1 MPNDPYKNP
10 FESWH
15 WQRCH
20 PNAPAGGGG
29 PGNFT
34 SAGPLGSGDQGRDS
48 LPHPNSPVGRYL
60 THQDIRTPTLP
71 ERVEY
76 VVKAYFQA
84 LRLAPGAVYQ
94 ETGYQLGQVIEALL
108 PGLLQMLAVLGISV
122 VAGAAVGAAIG
133 LFLGG
138 VSAAPGAVVGAE
150 LGLEIGTAVLAWM
163 GLGFLAVAIG
173 QGMGELTGVLM
184 HAIRRAW
191 HAAERHHPQFETDR
205 AAEGLAQ
212 AVGILFRLILQ
223 GLLAYV
229 LKKGTVSTSQ
239 AALST
244 AQTLSRGGAGAAAD
258 ASLAEISALLRKSKL
273 PDGFVVW
280 LERNWDDLKRN
291 PKLTSNKASPAVS
304 SQASAP
310 AATPSELK
318 AMKEKQ
324 GRKDVGKNPDNENNA
339 IPKRTTDKKATLDER
354 PTYNNIAHRLD
365 ELKLQGHGP
374 QRHGGDV
381 THQQLIDRAVH
392 GKDPVTNTI
401 YDAYRKN
408 PDGTPA
414 RHLVGPNATR
424 FKSNEAFVNAE
435 AYIRNSTDFDSA
447 LATATNGRFQV
458 DIPAKQVL
466 GANYLDHLEG
476 VTRLGSKNNPIGW
489 QPTDFTDATIR
500 ARYHID
506 ASGQIKLTTM
516 YPEPR

>member
-15 WQRCH
+15 RQRCH

-34 SAGPLGSGDQGRDS
+34 SAGPLGSGDQCRDS
-48 LPHPNSPVGRYL
+48 LPHPNSPAGRYL
-60 THQDIRTPTLP
+60 THQEIRTPALH

-76 VVKAYFQA
+76 VVKAYFLA
-84 LRLAPGAVYQ
+84 LRLAPGTVYQ

-173 QGMGELTGVLM
+173 QGMGELTGVLT

-191 HAAERHHPQFETDR
+191 YAADHHHPQFETDQ

-229 LKKGTVSTSQ
+229 LKKGAVSSSQ

-244 AQTLSRGGAGAAAD
+244 AQTLSRGGTGAAAD
-258 ASLAEISALLRKSKL
+258 ATLAEVSALLRKSKL

-291 PKLTSNKASPAVS
+291 PKLVSNKTGPNSS
-304 SQASAP
+304 SQSSSS

-318 AMKEKQ
+318 GMRERQ
-324 GRKDVGKNPDNENNA
+324 GREDVGKNPGNGNRPVAERTINEKAAFGERSANDRVTGKDGSSIPNSQLTNLSLSERHILGRLSIPKKTGNTLFLGSRQEALADLSEIQTGNA
-339 IPKRTTDKKATLDER
+339 IREGELFTTSAGR
-354 PTYNNIAHRLD
+354 VWGRHNSSIHPVS
-365 ELKLQGHGP
+365 GP
-374 QRHGGDV
+374 NVVDV
-381 THQQLIDRAVH
+381 TSSEYNILVQAQKQGADKAMQTLEHM
-392 GKDPVTNTI
+392 TNKQILNSEQYQRTREI
-401 YDAYRKN
+401 VNIIRK
-408 PDGTPA
+408 
-414 RHLVGPNATR
+414 L
-424 FKSNEAFVNAE
+424 KNE
-435 AYIRNSTDFDSA
+435 
-447 LATATNGRFQV
+447 
-458 DIPAKQVL
+458 
-466 GANYLDHLEG
+466 
-476 VTRLGSKNNPIGW
+476 
-489 QPTDFTDATIR
+489 
-500 ARYHID
+500 
-506 ASGQIKLTTM
+506 
-516 YPEPR
+516 

>member
-15 WQRCH
+15 RQRCH

-34 SAGPLGSGDQGRDS
+34 SAGPLGSSDQGRAS
-48 LPHPNSPVGRYL
+48 LPHPNSPAGRYL
-60 THQDIRTPTLP
+60 THQEIRTPALH

-76 VVKAYFQA
+76 VVKAYFLA

-122 VAGAAVGAAIG
+122 VAGAGVGAAIG
-133 LFLGG
+133 FFLGG
-138 VSAAPGAVVGAE
+138 VGAVPGAVVGAE

-173 QGMGELTGVLM
+173 QGMGELTGVLT

-229 LKKGTVSTSQ
+229 LKKGAVSSSQ

-244 AQTLSRGGAGAAAD
+244 AQTISRGGTGGAAD
-258 ASLAEISALLRKSKL
+258 ATLAEVSALLRKSKL

-280 LERNWDDLKRN
+280 IERNWEDLKRN
-291 PKLTSNKASPAVS
+291 PKLTSNKTGPNSS
-304 SQASAP
+304 SQASSSV
-310 AATPSELK
+310 ATPSELK
-318 AMKEKQ
+318 AMKGKQRGNDVAENSGNKSQPVVERTAHGRMTEKDYSEGLAYRSDLPEHLFGPHGFKKDGALHGTHNQ
-324 GRKDVGKNPDNENNA
+324 INAINALVEKGATYELTPTSTQGISELNYKYFNEAKGKYVTGRKTVYDPDIYTDQVILDMSQNVGQKAFEMYKNGNVQKFYDLTENEV
-339 IPKRTTDKKATLDER
+339 KFR
-354 PTYNNIAHRLD
+354 
-365 ELKLQGHGP
+365 
-374 QRHGGDV
+374 
-381 THQQLIDRAVH
+381 
-392 GKDPVTNTI
+392 
-401 YDAYRKN
+401 
-408 PDGTPA
+408 
-414 RHLVGPNATR
+414 
-424 FKSNEAFVNAE
+424 
-435 AYIRNSTDFDSA
+435 AYINVDSK
-447 LATATNGRFQV
+447 TNAPYVGNV
-458 DIPAKQVL
+458 HPVK
-466 GANYLDHLEG
+466 
-476 VTRLGSKNNPIGW
+476 
-489 QPTDFTDATIR
+489 
-500 ARYHID
+500 
-506 ASGQIKLTTM
+506 
-516 YPEPR
+516 